1 MTRSPTESKYVC
13 PTCGYKTKQ
22 PSRTADAGVVRCLQL
37 TQHKDG
43 NGRNM
48 RKVKDG

>member
-1 MTRSPTESKYVC
+1 MTRSPNTSDYVC
-13 PTCGYKTKQ
+13 PTCGYKTNQ

-37 TQHKDG
+37 NDHKDG

-48 RKVKDG
+48 KKVK